1 MTHYN
6 TSNVK
11 LSDSQLSKL
20 KSVIKYGIEVTLNL
34 SSNLIGNSN
43 DEANFPHELLLTD
56 SQLSKICKA
65 FAKGSL
71 ANIKFSKTQLSKMIQ
86 AGGILV
92 E

>member
-34 SSNLIGNSN
+34 SSNLTGNSN

>member
-34 SSNLIGNSN
+34 SSNLIGN
-43 DEANFPHELLLTD
+43 
-56 SQLSKICKA
+56 C
-65 FAKGSL
+65 
-71 ANIKFSKTQLSKMIQ
+71 
-86 AGGILV
+86 
-92 E
+92 